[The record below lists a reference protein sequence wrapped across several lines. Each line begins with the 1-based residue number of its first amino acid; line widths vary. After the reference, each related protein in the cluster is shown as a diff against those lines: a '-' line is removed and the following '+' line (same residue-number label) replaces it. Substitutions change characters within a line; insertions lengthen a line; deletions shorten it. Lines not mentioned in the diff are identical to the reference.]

1 MARKARTTN
10 TSKISKGET
19 MSTHA
24 VFSPS
29 SAERFM
35 TCPASVKRSE
45 GITDTPSKYATEGTN
60 AHTHASDVLL
70 NKIAYDPEQFEG
82 LGQYI
87 DYCTDLMA
95 SAKVSGGNFWIEERV
110 YLDDEKHGT
119 PDFVAM
125 VGDTLYVTDLK
136 YGYEAVPAK
145 ENKQLLYYAAAAIK
159 THSLNPTAICLTIVQ
174 PRLPN
179 FPISSWLADKEIL
192 NRFVSELDKAVIIAK
207 SDNAPAKIGDHCKYC
222 KAVPV
227 CAERKQEVKRLFELE
242 CKNDLIEEDILWV
255 LENKSRITDF
265 IEKVEDLAKQQPPK
279 GYKLAPGVQR
289 RSWKKDAELPQQ
301 LLELMPISLA
311 KADKIGID
319 LTPFVEIK
327 EGAQRLVKKESSILS
342 KE

>member
-1 MARKARTTN
+1 MVN
-10 TSKISKGET
+10 N
-19 MSTHA
+19 HA
-24 VFSPS
+24 LFSPS

-45 GITDTPSKYATEGTN
+45 GIPDRPSKYATEGTN

-95 SAKVSGGNFWIEERV
+95 SAKIAGGNFWIEERV
-110 YLDDEKHGT
+110 YLDEEKHGT
-119 PDFVAM
+119 PDFAAI
-125 VGDTLYVTDLK
+125 VGDTLYITDLK

-145 ENKQLLYYAAAAIK
+145 ENKQLMYYAAAAMK
-159 THSLNPTAICLTIVQ
+159 THGLHPKVICLTIVQ

-179 FPISSWLADKEIL
+179 FPISSWICDLESLD
-192 NRFVSELDKAVIIAK
+192 RFLIELEKSVAIAK

-227 CAERKQEVKRLFELE
+227 CAERKAEVKRLFELE
-242 CKNDLIEEDILWV
+242 CKEDLMEEDIIWV

-265 IEKVEDLAKQQPPK
+265 IEKVEELAKAQPPR
-279 GYKLAPGVQR
+279 GYKLAPGVGR
-289 RSWKKDAELPQQ
+289 RSWRKGVEIPQQ

-311 KADKIGID
+311 KADKLGID
-319 LTPFVEIK
+319 LTPFVEVK
-327 EGAQRLVKKESSILS
+327 EGAQRLVKTEASSELS

>member
-1 MARKARTTN
+1 MVSN
-10 TSKISKGET
+10 
-19 MSTHA
+19 HA
-24 VFSPS
+24 LFSPS

-45 GITDTPSKYATEGTN
+45 GIPDRPSKYATEGTN
-60 AHTHASDVLL
+60 AHDHAANVLL

-95 SAKVSGGNFWIEERV
+95 SAKIAGGNFWIEERV

-119 PDFVAM
+119 PDFAAI
-125 VGDTLYVTDLK
+125 VGDTLYITDLK

-145 ENKQLLYYAAAAIK
+145 ENKQLMYYAAAAIK
-159 THSLNPTAICLTIVQ
+159 TYNLNPKVVCLTIVQ

-179 FPISSWLADKEIL
+179 FPISSWICDLESLD
-192 NRFVSELDKAVIIAK
+192 RFLIELEKSVAIAK

-227 CAERKQEVKRLFELE
+227 CAERKAEVKRLFELE
-242 CKNDLIEEDILWV
+242 CKEDLMEEDIIWV

-265 IEKVEDLAKQQPPK
+265 IEKVEELAKAQPPK
-279 GYKLAPGVQR
+279 GWKLAPGVGR
-289 RSWKKDAELPQQ
+289 RSWRKGVEIPQQ
-301 LLELMPISLA
+301 LLELMPISFA

-319 LTPFVEIK
+319 LTPFVEVK
-327 EGAQRLVKKESSILS
+327 EGAQRLVKTEASSELS